1 MAKYSNEEDEII
13 KQNYKKIST
22 TELAEMLPGRSPS
35 SIRNRAFELGLTE
48 PKFKWTPEK
57 EAILKQYCETETLTE
72 LQKRFPD
79 LTEDQIK
86 NKIHNLGLAV
96 YKEERKYWENGVYW
110 TPEREEKLRETYPTE
125 GSAAVRHFPGMTKQA
140 VMAKASALDIK
151 YIKIRPWTP
160 EEEDIMRT
168 YYPSEGGKVIN
179 RLSGRKLTDIYSK
192 ASEMGLIYVDPN
204 RWTEDEIEIM
214 KEFYPSATK
223 QEMLELL
230 PGRNYETIK
239 SMAQRLK
246 LHKDRNWSDEEVKI
260 LKKFYPVEGPS
271 IIVRLPKRTR
281 ASIICKARLLNLKCR
296 ESGAP
301 WTTEETEILKKY
313 YNQEN
318 IVRLA
323 KRLPKR
329 TYNAIKSKAFILG
342 LTKSINNQE
351 DLNDTVSQE
360 NNNVVETS
368 STEVKVEKSN
378 SSISSKKL
386 RKWKVGDVEILE
398 KYYPIEGTAVFNRL
412 KKYTMNQIRKAVTTL
427 GLKMN
432 KIEEPWAVEEDYL
445 ACEFYLKHVND
456 WNTKESV
463 EELHRIFISKGFLTH
478 GIKTIHMKLANCSYI
493 HKGIGLEHASQQNID
508 VYNKLTGGN
517 LFTRFFRWL
526 RRIFKI

>member
-22 TELAEMLPGRSPS
+22 TELAEMLPGRSPK

-57 EAILKQYCETETLTE
+57 EAILKQYCQTETLPE

-86 NKIHNLGLAV
+86 NKIHNLGLTV

-110 TPEREEKLRETYPTE
+110 TLEREEKLRETYPTE

-140 VMAKASALDIK
+140 VMAKASDLGVK
-151 YIKIRPWTP
+151 YIKIRTWTP
-160 EEEDIMRT
+160 DEEEIMRV
-168 YYPSEGGKVIN
+168 YYPIEGGKVIN

-260 LKKFYPVEGPS
+260 LKKFYPAEGPS

-329 TYNAIKSKAFILG
+329 TYNAIK
-342 LTKSINNQE
+342 
-351 DLNDTVSQE
+351 
-360 NNNVVETS
+360 
-368 STEVKVEKSN
+368 
-378 SSISSKKL
+378 
-386 RKWKVGDVEILE
+386 
-398 KYYPIEGTAVFNRL
+398 
-412 KKYTMNQIRKAVTTL
+412 
-427 GLKMN
+427 
-432 KIEEPWAVEEDYL
+432 
-445 ACEFYLKHVND
+445 
-456 WNTKESV
+456 
-463 EELHRIFISKGFLTH
+463 
-478 GIKTIHMKLANCSYI
+478 
-493 HKGIGLEHASQQNID
+493 
-508 VYNKLTGGN
+508 
-517 LFTRFFRWL
+517 
-526 RRIFKI
+526 